1 MSNIIFFLVLC
12 LFGVIFAFYLNDT
25 AFILYDVIYGSPVEN
40 SADKLGRI
48 TILPGPANPEDV
60 APKSMLSAINKHN
73 KPYLVREIFADEWG
87 IYIDI
92 FILLIFI
99 IWISLFDIW
108 KMFVLFILTRNNIT
122 EEHPKNLE
130 QLTTVRN
137 EYWAAKGEQD

>member
-1 MSNIIFFLVLC
+1 
-12 LFGVIFAFYLNDT
+12 
-25 AFILYDVIYGSPVEN
+25 
-40 SADKLGRI
+40 
-48 TILPGPANPEDV
+48 
-60 APKSMLSAINKHN
+60 MLSAINKHN